1 MALPVHMTLG
11 QRMLASRAGRLLLVI
26 AVSTGC
32 GGVRNVSLTPPPHA
46 NQRLCEADALARSGQ
61 YAAARETY
69 AGILA
74 DGTAADGALLGLA
87 WLGLD
92 PTNPDKDDRQAMAYL
107 DRLLTEYPASAWTAE
122 AQALRSLLQRIER
135 LQREGRRQQYEV
147 QRLRR
152 DLQREQQ
159 EIVRLRDE
167 RERLRQIDV
176 EFERPPA
183 QSPST
188 SGQSLP
194 RPLR

>member
-1 MALPVHMTLG
+1 MF
-11 QRMLASRAGRLLLVI
+11 ASRAGRLLLVI

-32 GGVRNVSLTPPPHA
+32 GGVRNVSLTPPPRA
-46 NQRLCEADALARSGQ
+46 NQRLGEADALARTGQ

-74 DGTAADGALLGLA
+74 DGTAADRALLGLA
-87 WLGLD
+87 RLGLD
-92 PTNPDKDDRQAMAYL
+92 PSNPDKDGRQAMAYL
-107 DRLLTEYPASAWTAE
+107 DRLLAEYPASAWTAE
-122 AQALRSLLQRIER
+122 AQALRSLLQRVER

-152 DLQREQQ
+152 DQQREQQ

-183 QSPST
+183 QSPAT
-188 SGQSLP
+188 SGQSPP
-194 RPLR
+194 RTLR

>member
-1 MALPVHMTLG
+1 
-11 QRMLASRAGRLLLVI
+11 
-26 AVSTGC
+26 
-32 GGVRNVSLTPPPHA
+32 
-46 NQRLCEADALARSGQ
+46 
-61 YAAARETY
+61 
-69 AGILA
+69 
-74 DGTAADGALLGLA
+74 
-87 WLGLD
+87 
-92 PTNPDKDDRQAMAYL
+92 MAYL

-188 SGQSLP
+188 SGQSPP